1 MYFDKETV
9 DYFNDNFIEGVR
21 GTWAE
26 GNVDPMDC
34 YVDDII
40 RSLMDKADSGS
51 QDFTDEISRLEQLK
65 EEQKALLDTVIQQEE
80 EGLDT
85 ITETLQTLL

>member
-1 MYFDKETV
+1 
-9 DYFNDNFIEGVR
+9 
-21 GTWAE
+21 
-26 GNVDPMDC
+26 MDC

-51 QDFTDEISRLEQLK
+51 RDFTDEISRLEQLK
-65 EEQKALLDTVIQQEE
+65 EDQKALLDTVIQQEE